1 MARPKHTWGVAKAK
15 AQFSELI
22 DRALSEGPQTVT
34 RSGRTEVVVVSADEW
49 ERKTKRKGNLAEFFA
64 NSPLRGARIR
74 ITRDRSKAREIEI

>member
-1 MARPKHTWGVAKAK
+1 MARQKHVWAAAKAK

-22 DRALSEGPQTVT
+22 DRALSEGPQTIT

-49 ERKTKRKGNLAEFFA
+49 ARKAKRSGNLADFLA

-74 ITRDRSKAREIEI
+74 ITRDKSKAREIEI